1 MMQVGAVT
9 GGAFVQTYPTGVTI
23 YPSTIPMSNNFG
35 TYPPSYNA
43 ANYNMGP
50 PSYPVATNQSL
61 FATNAAYS
69 SQPFAAN
76 NNLNKF

>member
-1 MMQVGAVT
+1 MQVGA
-9 GGAFVQTYPTGVTI
+9 GGAFVQTYPTGVAV

-35 TYPPSYNA
+35 TYPPSYNPGSFNA
-43 ANYNMGP
+43 APNYMGP
-50 PSYPVATNQSL
+50 PNYSTS
-61 FATNAAYS
+61 YS